1 MSSPFSPILVDIILQ
16 DVEEIALN
24 HLPANLP
31 FYYRYVDDIL
41 LAAPFN
47 LLDDILNIFN
57 SFHDRLKFTM
67 EVGGGDRI
75 NFLDTIPLLF
85 PTEESCLICIENL

>member
-1 MSSPFSPILVDIILQ
+1 
-16 DVEEIALN
+16 LN
-24 HLPANLP
+24 RLFASLP

-41 LAAPFN
+41 LAAPLN

-75 NFLDTIPLLF
+75 NFQDTTLIVSNGRIMFGKILKFLLK
-85 PTEESCLICIENL
+85 PSYRT